1 MNQGMVLPMKFN
13 FNSSTYAIAVTTL
26 ILYSIYILANIGLVG
41 LLISFSIALIGFA
54 FFKELEIVTA
64 LVVIVGLVYVYGVNS
79 FKLSASCSLRSREG
93 FTTDGTPGEIIDV
106 VERMGRGKYGPGR
119 SATAAAWNAPA
130 PAGVLASGAE
140 GFADMPNAQGNSED
154 SEEVPPAPSNSEP
167 APAKKVDKK
176 PVDDIAEKVAPTAEA
191 FQESVQSGGLFKLGQ
206 LPSEAATGP
215 HIDVGTTLM
224 KAMSALQPEQ
234 INSMTEDTRK
244 LLEQQK
250 NLMGMLQNMRP
261 VLQDGR
267 KLLDTFSGIFGSG
280 SGPQPFQVGSLP
292 KVV

>member
-1 MNQGMVLPMKFN
+1 MALPTKFN
-13 FNSSTYAIAVTTL
+13 FDSTTYTIAVITL
-26 ILYSIYILANIGLVG
+26 ILYGVYILANIGLVG

-64 LVVIVGLVYVYGVNS
+64 LIVIVGLVYVYGVNS
-79 FKLSASCSLRSREG
+79 FKLNAACALRSREG

-119 SATAAAWNAPA
+119 SATAVAWNAPA

-140 GFADMPNAQGNSED
+140 GFADMPTASQNGSNAPA
-154 SEEVPPAPSNSEP
+154 EEAPPAPATSEP

-280 SGPQPFQVGSLP
+280 NSPQPFQLGSLP
-292 KVV
+292 KAI